1 MAGSDLKYT
10 SLLIPGL
17 DGLLPEG
24 VPEGSQILLSG
35 TVGTGKTVF
44 GLQYVYNAC
53 TVANEPALF
62 ATFEEHTFELRRQAR
77 KFGWN
82 LEELEG
88 RGVLLIKR
96 YDPFIMEEVLSILQN
111 DIRQI
116 GAKRVVIHTISNF
129 TIYMKDLA
137 EIRRTMVK
145 LYDVLKLNGCTS
157 ILVCE
162 SPPGSTAISRSGVEE
177 FVVDGVIRLRKALID
192 NEFKLVLNI
201 WKLRGAKHSNK
212 LHLYEVRE
220 DGLIVYPD
228 RTIDMERV
236 EIYT

>member
-1 MAGSDLKYT
+1 VSDLKYT

-17 DGLLPEG
+17 DGLIPEG

-53 TVANEPALF
+53 TVANEPAIF
-62 ATFEEHTFELRRQAR
+62 ATFEEHTFELRKQAR

-82 LEELEG
+82 FEELES

-111 DIRQI
+111 DIKRM
-116 GAKRVVIHTISNF
+116 GAKRVVIHTVSNF

-137 EIRRTMVK
+137 EIRRTIVK

-201 WKLRGAKHSNK
+201 WKLRGASHSNK
-212 LHLYEVRE
+212 LHLYEITENGVV
-220 DGLIVYPD
+220 IYPD
-228 RTIDMERV
+228 RTVDMEQV
-236 EIYT
+236 EFYT